1 MRVVHVFKDY
11 YPPTTGG
18 IEQHMH
24 VLCGRLANKMD
35 VAVLVPSRSR
45 SRIEERVE
53 GVAVVRVPEFGRFA
67 SVPLCPTMARELRQL
82 APDIVHLHFPNPMG
96 DVAYLLG
103 TQRVPLVI
111 SYHADIIRQRA
122 LLPLYLPLLARTFDH
137 ARRIV
142 VSSAEYAGLSPI
154 LSRYRDK
161 CSVIPYGVDV
171 QTLALRDGEASHVED
186 LRRHHPQG
194 MILFVGVLRPY
205 KGLEVLLRAMTE
217 VDQGHLVIAGLDPTR
232 GQASGLATR
241 LGLSGR
247 VSFAGVVSES
257 RLRVLLH
264 ACELLVLPSLD
275 RREAFGIVQLEAM
288 ACRKPVVSSDLLT
301 GVRLVNRDGETGFLV
316 PPGDHVALANAISR
330 LLGDAD
336 LRARLG
342 QAARERVIRQFSA
355 DRMVDETAEVYGHA
369 LTSLHE

>member
-24 VLCGRLANKMD
+24 LLCGRLAKKMD

-45 SRIEERVE
+45 SRIEESVE

-67 SVPLCPTMARELRQL
+67 SVPLCPTMARELRALQ
-82 APDIVHLHFPNPMG
+82 PDIVHLHFPNPMG
-96 DVAYLLG
+96 DIAYLLG
-103 TQRVPLVI
+103 TRRVPLVI
-111 SYHADIIRQRA
+111 TYHADVIRQRA
-122 LLPLYLPLLARTFDH
+122 LLPLYMPLLARTFDH

-142 VSSAEYAGLSPI
+142 ASSAEYADSSPI

-171 QTLALRDGEASHVED
+171 QSLVLRDGEASHVED
-186 LRRHHPQG
+186 LKGHHSRG
-194 MILFVGVLRPY
+194 LILFVGVLRPY
-205 KGLEVLLRAMTE
+205 KGLEVLLHAMTE
-217 VDQGHLVIAGLDPTR
+217 VAQTHLVIVGWDPERGEAAGL
-232 GQASGLATR
+232 AKR

-247 VSFAGVVSES
+247 VTFAGVVSES

-288 ACRKPVVSSDLLT
+288 ACGKPVVSSDLLT

-316 PPGDHVALANAISR
+316 PPGDPVALADAISR

-342 QAARERVIRQFSA
+342 QTARERVIRQFSA
-355 DRMVDETAEVYGHA
+355 DRMVDETAEVYAQA
-369 LTSLHE
+369 LTSLHD

>member
-1 MRVVHVFKDY
+1 
-11 YPPTTGG
+11 
-18 IEQHMH
+18 
-24 VLCGRLANKMD
+24 
-35 VAVLVPSRSR
+35 
-45 SRIEERVE
+45 
-53 GVAVVRVPEFGRFA
+53 
-67 SVPLCPTMARELRQL
+67 MARELRKL
-82 APDIVHLHFPNPMG
+82 APDIVLLHFPNPMG

-122 LLPLYLPLLARTFDH
+122 LLPLYLPLLARTFEH

-142 VSSAEYAGLSPI
+142 VSSAEYAGSSPI

-161 CSVIPYGVDV
+161 CSAIPYGVDV

-275 RREAFGIVQLEAM
+275 RREAFGLVPLEAM
-288 ACRKPVVSSDLLT
+288 ACRKPVVS
-301 GVRLVNRDGETGFLV
+301 
-316 PPGDHVALANAISR
+316 
-330 LLGDAD
+330 
-336 LRARLG
+336 
-342 QAARERVIRQFSA
+342 
-355 DRMVDETAEVYGHA
+355 
-369 LTSLHE
+369 